1 MLTPDLPYNHPT
13 PLNSMIDCATH
24 RTDKD
29 WASQVLNWNGV
40 SPPIC
45 DVNVAPT
52 ATNLCMAP
60 SDTIW

>member
-1 MLTPDLPYNHPT
+1 
-13 PLNSMIDCATH
+13 MIDCATH